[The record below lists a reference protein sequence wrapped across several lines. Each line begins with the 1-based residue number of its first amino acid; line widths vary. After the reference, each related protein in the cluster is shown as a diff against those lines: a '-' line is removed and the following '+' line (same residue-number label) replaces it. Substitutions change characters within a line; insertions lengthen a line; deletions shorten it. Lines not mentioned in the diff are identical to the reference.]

1 MESKLYRYLFQI
13 GSNQKN
19 SMKTVCVLK
28 RFFSR
33 TTKIFTTKI
42 FDKTNKYILKYSI
55 HTPPP
60 KKKSIMI
67 NNGVTKLKKNC
78 FRCVWTTLIYL

>member
-42 FDKTNKYILKYSI
+42 FDKTN
-55 HTPPP
+55 TQ
-60 KKKSIMI
+60 KKNI
-67 NNGVTKLKKNC
+67 NNDQ
-78 FRCVWTTLIYL
+78 